1 MVRTHRKAAAH
12 FAERGP
18 VGRGEFLSRVP
29 KNKKGAGRFDL
40 RKNTGKSVASK
51 KKLCYNYDMLKTE
64 FCSLKAVD
72 EPLSEPDL
80 NGVSGQVPIGLSS
93 LFYSAKMEE
102 KHMKRTLAW
111 ILAAVLVL
119 GLLAGCSKNAE
130 TPDDGSDAEESAT
143 NTVILKEADEKMI
156 NTYTLLAV
164 NPEAPF
170 VDADGNPVSDVAVN
184 AAGAEALIDWF
195 LSAEGKDLAADYG
208 QAEYGDSL
216 FYLLEGAPVFEGEI
230 AAATPETETIR
241 LSTTTSV
248 NDSGLLG
255 ALLPVFESEYGYK
268 VEIQS
273 AGTGK
278 AIAAA
283 KYGNADLILV
293 HAKSQEETFVA
304 DGFSYVLPGF
314 ESERLSFLYNYFV
327 LCGPASDPAGVKDCA
342 SVLDAFAA
350 IADGKYTFI
359 SRGDGSGTH
368 TKELSLWPEALGIT
382 ADAESFADYTEWYV
396 SANAGMG
403 SCLVMAEEKEAYILT
418 DKATFLTFQAN
429 GGVM

>member
-1 MVRTHRKAAAH
+1 M
-12 FAERGP
+12 
-18 VGRGEFLSRVP
+18 
-29 KNKKGAGRFDL
+29 KKSLACL
-40 RKNTGKSVASK
+40 LALV
-51 KKLCYNYDMLKTE
+51 ML
-64 FCSLKAVD
+64 
-72 EPLSEPDL
+72 
-80 NGVSGQVPIGLSS
+80 
-93 LFYSAKMEE
+93 
-102 KHMKRTLAW
+102 
-111 ILAAVLVL
+111 L
-119 GLLAGCSKNAE
+119 GLLSACGGNNQKPDTQDPDPTQQADPAPEAKPDPAPAADPEPAE
-130 TPDDGSDAEESAT
+130 PAPAEV
-143 NTVILKEADEKMI
+143 NTVILKEADDKMI

-170 VDADGNPVSDVAVN
+170 TDADGNAVSDVAVN
-184 AAGAEALIDWF
+184 TAGAEALIDWL
-195 LSAEGKDLAADYG
+195 LSAEGMTMAAEYG
-208 QAEYGDSL
+208 QADYGDSL
-216 FYLLEGAPVFEGEI
+216 FYLLDGAPTFTGEI
-230 AAATPETETIR
+230 APATEETKTIR

-255 ALLPVFESEYGYK
+255 NLLPVFEQKYGYT
-268 VEIQS
+268 VEVQS

-293 HAKSQEETFVA
+293 HAKSQEEAFVEE
-304 DGFSYVLPGF
+304 GFSYVLPGF

-327 LCGPASDPAGVKDCA
+327 LCGPTEDPAGVKDAA

-350 IADGKYTFI
+350 IADGKHPFI

-382 ADAESFADYTEWYV
+382 AEPESFAGYTEWYT

-403 SCLVMAEEKEAYILT
+403 ACLVMAEEMHGYILT

-429 GGVM
+429 GGIMD